1 MVLDEP
7 CLEDAINLEVPTL
20 ASAKTTVTTAHQH
33 TDQVGTKL
41 YMSPEQSSGDCY
53 SEKVDIY
60 SLGIIFF
67 ELLHPF
73 QTEMERGHT
82 LTALRQDSVIPQS
95 LRRAKKKESGLLLQM
110 IHQDASKRPSAE
122 EIRLT
127 VEDLEKGVEEVS
139 WLNCCFSFGIKCST
153 LFITM

>member
-7 CLEDAINLEVPTL
+7 PLDD
-20 ASAKTTVTTAHQH
+20 SAKLNVPSTVNALSANQH

-41 YMSPEQSSGDCY
+41 YMSPEQSSGQSY

-73 QTEMERGHT
+73 STEMERGHA
-82 LTALRQDSVIPQS
+82 LTALRQDSIIPDVV
-95 LRRAKKKESGLLLQM
+95 RKKKKKESGLLLQM
-110 IHQDASKRPSAE
+110 IHLNPDRRPSAE
-122 EIRLT
+122 DVMLT
-127 VEDLEKGVEEVS
+127 LEELQSGEV
-139 WLNCCFSFGIKCST
+139 GDT
-153 LFITM
+153 